1 MDVPIA
7 RRGLDVMGEN
17 ERPRVF
23 ARPGREGW
31 HSGARHLC
39 EHIEEVSVEVV
50 QARFDRPAREGQPF
64 LNPPQRPAE
73 AYLDAAWKEWPR
85 VIVGSLRERS
95 QTPTPEQ
102 PGGVVRLAPEA
113 QNGLV
118 GVERQEDV
126 AVAIAPDRGNVAA
139 RTVFD

>member
-7 RRGLDVMGEN
+7 RRGFDVMGEN

-23 ARPGREGW
+23 ARPGREGRY
-31 HSGARHLC
+31 SGARHLG
-39 EHIEEVSVEVV
+39 EHIEEVIVEVV
-50 QARFDRPAREGQPF
+50 QARFDGPAWEGQPF
-64 LNPPQRPAE
+64 LNPSQRPAE

-85 VIVGSLRERS
+85 VIVGGLRERMHA
-95 QTPTPEQ
+95 PTPKQ

-118 GVERQEDV
+118 GVERQED
-126 AVAIAPDRGNVAA
+126 
-139 RTVFD
+139 